1 MKKIR
6 KDVFETNSSSTH
18 ALTLGRP
25 LGKDYVSPG
34 KYLKIKWFDEE
45 ELCQCSEF
53 RKTLEFQNKSA
64 FLLIL

>member
-34 KYLKIKWFDEE
+34 KYLKIK
-45 ELCQCSEF
+45 L
-53 RKTLEFQNKSA
+53 R
-64 FLLIL
+64 